1 MESEQV
7 FAPGSGLLSYETV
20 VAHFGCALSLS
31 PIDCLRQVPATTMKT
46 FIEDASLFFPPVNL
60 DGTQVSDSRVNI
72 LDGTF
77 AKIPILIGTNFNEG
91 RVFSAAFGFD
101 IAPSVV
107 NSTAAARQV
116 LSVLLGGDNNALINN
131 VINTALASYTADI
144 VNVPYLFVAQIIS
157 THSSLPTSSGA
168 LLIIAQPT
176 SNSPAPARLSPASSS
191 KTASPSG
198 ATSSRPSSRRR
209 ISSTTREPT
218 TPLRSQR
225 SLARIA
231 PIALAT

>member
-1 MESEQV
+1 MLCRVHNNIASFGGDPSKVTLFGESAGAYAVKQLVADPPSPPQFRAAIMESEQV

-77 AKIPILIGTNFNEG
+77 TKIPILIGTNLNEG

-131 VINTALASYTADI
+131 VINTAVATYTADI

-157 THSSLPTSSGA
+157 MRSSLPT
-168 LLIIAQPT
+168 
-176 SNSPAPARLSPASSS
+176 
-191 KTASPSG
+191 PS
-198 ATSSRPSSRRR
+198 
-209 ISSTTREPT
+209 
-218 TPLRSQR
+218 
-225 SLARIA
+225 
-231 PIALAT
+231 